1 MDSSKKNRFNKLEE
15 FLRSVNNYVI
25 IGLVETH
32 TGPDNNICMD
42 DYLVYQVNMPKSDQA
57 SKFSGGIAAMV
68 KTELQKGVSLSRSD
82 IFSFNMAKI
91 GYIVLC
97 LKDDIYLCITYL
109 PLKIPGNWMWTVW
122 IFWNNK
128 SNTFQH

>member
-1 MDSSKKNRFNKLEE
+1 M
-15 FLRSVNNYVI
+15 NNYDI

-32 TGPDNNICMD
+32 TAPDDNTCID

-57 SKFSGGIAAMV
+57 SKFSV
-68 KTELQKGVSLSRSD
+68 KTELQNGVSLSRSD
-82 IFSFNMAKI
+82 IFYLMAKI
-91 GYIVLC
+91 GYIILC

-109 PLKIPGNWMWTVW
+109 PLNIPGNWMWTVW